1 MGNSYILGRSREHNL
16 LNKLRKNDWF
26 AIRGSGSKAGMVIV
40 NEKKYF
46 PIDLISI
53 KKKNKKTIVWFIQVS
68 KYFTDIDDIEK
79 KYLARWAKKVGAKAI
94 LAWTHEKRS
103 KFDPK
108 RGKWQFYN
116 LTDDKELDFNKH

>member
-1 MGNSYILGRSREHNL
+1 MRIFPIISPLADLFPIGGKYFPIG
-16 LNKLRKNDWF
+16 
-26 AIRGSGSKAGMVIV
+26 G
-40 NEKKYF
+40 KYF
-46 PIDLISI
+46 PIDLISV
-53 KKKNKKTIVWFIQVS
+53 KKKNQKTIVWFIQVS